1 MKSMVYDEKRRLGIG
16 SGCSKPGGFDVESL
30 VRAQT
35 GHAATK
41 CAQSRRKRFNHIRW
55 NSNSDSLRAPR
66 CPAISVSCNSYI
78 RILQKPPY
86 FGITNYSC

>member
-41 CAQSRRKRFNHIRW
+41 CAQSRRKRFHHTRW

-78 RILQKPPY
+78 RISRKPPY
-86 FGITNYSC
+86 FGTTNCSC